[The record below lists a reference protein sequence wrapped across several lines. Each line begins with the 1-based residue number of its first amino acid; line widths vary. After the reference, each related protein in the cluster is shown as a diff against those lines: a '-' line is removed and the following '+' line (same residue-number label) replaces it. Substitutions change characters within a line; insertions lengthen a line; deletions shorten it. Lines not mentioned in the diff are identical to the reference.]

1 MTGDRLE
8 PPVCNPVQDEGVLGC
23 PHSLGCCRDIPSMP
37 FLPGLEQGLTRI
49 LVQLPQ
55 SCAPPGLDH
64 VPRGHLGATGCGEE
78 KPGKDSKSCWGFRLS
93 PACSSPSIH
102 PVLGC
107 SQGLVPPRPSPF
119 PIYSLSALTC
129 PSLSSCRTLN
139 NNNITSIPVSSFNH
153 MPKLRTL

>member
-8 PPVCNPVQDEGVLGC
+8 PPVCKLMQGEGLLGC
-23 PHSLGCCRDIPSMP
+23 PHSLGCCRDILSMP
-37 FLPGLEQGLTRI
+37 FLPWLEQGLTRV
-49 LVQLPQ
+49 LVELLQ
-55 SCAPPGLDH
+55 SCAPVLDCAPGS
-64 VPRGHLGATGCGEE
+64 PLGATGCGEE
-78 KPGKDSKSCWGFRLS
+78 KPGKGSKSCWAFGLF

-102 PVLGC
+102 SVLGC
-107 SQGLVPPRPSPF
+107 SQGLVPPRPSHVPV
-119 PIYSLSALTC
+119 YSLFALTY